1 MSTYML
7 YILLMVSSV
16 LLTS

>member
-1 MSTYML
+1 MYMI